1 MRREGHEEDRSHV
14 TRDLTAR
21 VLRVLSQS
29 HFQTCIKGL
38 VVDELV
44 LARQKLTCLV
54 RDPRIARQR
63 GYEGIGY
70 EVRVKLIEHL
80 DRATRKAL
88 KILDG

>member
-1 MRREGHEEDRSHV
+1 M
-14 TRDLTAR
+14 
-21 VLRVLSQS
+21 
-29 HFQTCIKGL
+29 
-38 VVDELV
+38 DELV